1 MKKIGIINVTSYS
14 GLELLRI
21 LGAHPEVEI
30 TQVTGRSMAGKKL
43 SNVFSF
49 YNGNLVIQDELK
61 DSVDLIFS
69 CLPHKASAEIIGKF
83 VNNGINTIDLSADF
97 RLPVK
102 LYESTYESKHPYP
115 SLINKFIYGLPELNR
130 NKIFSS
136 KFISNPG
143 CFPTCGTIP
152 LIPLIGK
159 DIVNV
164 IIDAKTGISG
174 AGRSKKVDH
183 NFSEISDNFSAYSL
197 NGHRHE
203 PEIEHNLKINLHLT
217 THLAPMV
224 RGIFSTIYFQSYEK
238 IDLKEYVSY
247 FSEHPFVNVLNE
259 SPKVKDVR
267 GTNNCNLFIQ
277 ELKKNNDLNSY
288 RIISVIDNLTTGASG
303 QAVQNMNLMF
313 DFEETLGLNNMPL
326 YP

>member
-1 MKKIGIINVTSYS
+1 MKKIGIINITSYS

-21 LGAHPEVEI
+21 LKMHPEVEI
-30 TQVTGRSMAGKKL
+30 TQVTGRSMAGEKL
-43 SNVFSF
+43 SNVFNF
-49 YNGNLVIQDELK
+49 YNGDLVIQDELK
-61 DSVDLIFS
+61 DNVDLIFS
-69 CLPHKASAEIIGKF
+69 CLPHKASAEVIGKF
-83 VNNGINTIDLSADF
+83 VNNEVNTVDLSADF
-97 RLPVK
+97 RLPVEI
-102 LYESTYESKHPYP
+102 YESTYESKHPYP
-115 SLINKFIYGLPELNR
+115 SLINKFVYGLPELNKK
-130 NKIFSS
+130 KISSS

-159 DIVNV
+159 NIVNI

-174 AGRSKKVDH
+174 AGRSKKIEH

-203 PEIEHNLKINLHLT
+203 PEIENNLNFKLHLT

-224 RGIFSTIYFQSYEK
+224 RGIFSTIYFQSNEK
-238 IDLKEYVSY
+238 IDIEEYINY
-247 FSEHPFVNVLNE
+247 FSEHPFVNVLSE

-267 GTNNCNLFIQ
+267 GTNNCNLYFQ

-288 RIISVIDNLTTGASG
+288 RIISVIDNLTKGASG
-303 QAVQNMNLMF
+303 QAVQNMNLLF

>member
-1 MKKIGIINVTSYS
+1 MKKIGIINITSYS

-21 LGAHPEVEI
+21 LKMHPEVEI
-30 TQVTGRSMAGKKL
+30 TQVTGRSMAGEKL
-43 SNVFSF
+43 SKVFNF

-69 CLPHKASAEIIGKF
+69 CLPHKASAEVIGKF
-83 VNNGINTIDLSADF
+83 VNNEVNTVDLSADF
-97 RLPVK
+97 RLPVEI
-102 LYESTYESKHPYP
+102 YESTYESKHPYP
-115 SLINKFIYGLPELNR
+115 SLINKFVYGLPELNKK
-130 NKIFSS
+130 KISSS

-159 DIVNV
+159 DIVNI

-174 AGRSKKVDH
+174 AGRSKKIEH

-203 PEIEHNLKINLHLT
+203 PEIENNLNFKLHLT

-224 RGIFSTIYFQSYEK
+224 RGIFSTIYFQSKEK
-238 IDLKEYVSY
+238 INIDEYINY
-247 FSEHPFVNVLNE
+247 FSEHPFVNVLSE

-267 GTNNCNLFIQ
+267 GTNNCNLYFQ

-288 RIISVIDNLTTGASG
+288 RIISVIDNLTKGASG
-303 QAVQNMNLMF
+303 QAVQNMNLLF

>member
-1 MKKIGIINVTSYS
+1 MKKIGIINITSYS

-21 LGAHPEVEI
+21 LKMHPEVEI
-30 TQVTGRSMAGKKL
+30 TQVTGRSMAGEKL
-43 SNVFSF
+43 SNVFNF
-49 YNGNLVIQDELK
+49 YNGDLVIQDELK

-69 CLPHKASAEIIGKF
+69 CLPHKASAEVIGKF
-83 VNNGINTIDLSADF
+83 VNNEVNTVDLSADF
-97 RLPVK
+97 RLPVEI
-102 LYESTYESKHPYP
+102 YESTYESKHPYP
-115 SLINKFIYGLPELNR
+115 SLINKFVYGLPELNKK
-130 NKIFSS
+130 KISSS

-159 DIVNV
+159 DIVNI

-174 AGRSKKVDH
+174 AGRSKKIEH

-203 PEIEHNLKINLHLT
+203 PEIENNLNFKLHLT

-224 RGIFSTIYFQSYEK
+224 RGIFSTIYFQSKQK
-238 IDLKEYVSY
+238 IDIDEYINY
-247 FSEHPFVNVLNE
+247 FSEHPFVNVLSE

-267 GTNNCNLFIQ
+267 GTNNCNLYFQ

-288 RIISVIDNLTTGASG
+288 RIISVIDNLTKGASG
-303 QAVQNMNLMF
+303 QAVQNMNLLF
-313 DFEETLGLNNMPL
+313 DFEETLGLNNMSL

>member
-1 MKKIGIINVTSYS
+1 MKKIGIINITSYS

-21 LGAHPEVEI
+21 LKMHPEVEI
-30 TQVTGRSMAGKKL
+30 TQVTGRSMAGEKL
-43 SNVFSF
+43 SNVFNF
-49 YNGNLVIQDELK
+49 YNGDLVIQDELK

-69 CLPHKASAEIIGKF
+69 CLPHKASAEVIGKF
-83 VNNGINTIDLSADF
+83 VNNEVNTVDLSADF
-97 RLPVK
+97 RLPVEI
-102 LYESTYESKHPYP
+102 YESTYESKHPYP
-115 SLINKFIYGLPELNR
+115 SLVNKFVYGLPELNKK
-130 NKIFSS
+130 KISSS

-159 DIVNV
+159 DIVNI

-174 AGRSKKVDH
+174 AGRSKKIEH

-203 PEIEHNLKINLHLT
+203 PEIENNLNFKLHLT

-224 RGIFSTIYFQSYEK
+224 RGIFSTIYFQSKEK
-238 IDLKEYVSY
+238 IDIDEYINY
-247 FSEHPFVNVLNE
+247 FSEHPFVNLLSE

-267 GTNNCNLFIQ
+267 GTNNCNLYFQ

-288 RIISVIDNLTTGASG
+288 RIISVIDNLTKGASG
-303 QAVQNMNLMF
+303 QAVQNMNLLF
-313 DFEETLGLNNMPL
+313 DFEETLGLNNMSL

>member
-1 MKKIGIINVTSYS
+1 MKKIGIINITSYS

-21 LGAHPEVEI
+21 LKMHPEVEI
-30 TQVTGRSMAGKKL
+30 TQVTGRSLAGEKL
-43 SNVFSF
+43 SNVFNF
-49 YNGNLVIQDELK
+49 YNGDLVIQDELK

-69 CLPHKASAEIIGKF
+69 CLPHKASAEVIGKF
-83 VNNGINTIDLSADF
+83 VNNEVNTVDLSADF
-97 RLPVK
+97 RLPVEI
-102 LYESTYESKHPYP
+102 YESTYESKHPYP
-115 SLINKFIYGLPELNR
+115 SLINKFVYGLPELNKK
-130 NKIFSS
+130 KISSS

-159 DIVNV
+159 DIVNI

-174 AGRSKKVDH
+174 AGRSKKIEH

-203 PEIEHNLKINLHLT
+203 PEIENNLNFKLHLT

-224 RGIFSTIYFQSYEK
+224 RGIFSTIYFQSKEK
-238 IDLKEYVSY
+238 IDIDEYINY
-247 FSEHPFVNVLNE
+247 FSEHPFVNVLIE

-267 GTNNCNLFIQ
+267 GTNNCNLYFQ

-288 RIISVIDNLTTGASG
+288 RIISVIDNLTKGASG
-303 QAVQNMNLMF
+303 QAVQNMNLLF
-313 DFEETLGLNNMPL
+313 DFEETLGLNNMSL

>member
-1 MKKIGIINVTSYS
+1 MKKIGIINITSYS

-21 LGAHPEVEI
+21 LKMHPEVEI
-30 TQVTGRSMAGKKL
+30 TQVTGRSMAGEKL
-43 SNVFSF
+43 SDVFNF
-49 YNGNLVIQDELK
+49 YNGDLVIQDELK

-69 CLPHKASAEIIGKF
+69 CLPHKASAEVIGKF
-83 VNNGINTIDLSADF
+83 VNNEVNTVDLSADF
-97 RLPVK
+97 RLPVEI
-102 LYESTYESKHPYP
+102 YESTYESKHPYP
-115 SLINKFIYGLPELNR
+115 SLINKFVYGLPELNKK
-130 NKIFSS
+130 KISSS

-159 DIVNV
+159 DIVNI

-174 AGRSKKVDH
+174 AGRSKKIEH

-203 PEIEHNLKINLHLT
+203 PEIENNLNFKLHLT

-224 RGIFSTIYFQSYEK
+224 RGIFSTIYFQSKEK
-238 IDLKEYVSY
+238 IDIDEYINY
-247 FSEHPFVNVLNE
+247 FSEHPFVNVLSE

-267 GTNNCNLFIQ
+267 GTNNCNLYFQ

-288 RIISVIDNLTTGASG
+288 RIISVIDNLTKGASG
-303 QAVQNMNLMF
+303 QAVQNMNLLF
-313 DFEETLGLNNMPL
+313 DFEETLGLNNMSL

>member
-1 MKKIGIINVTSYS
+1 MKKIGIINITSYS

-21 LGAHPEVEI
+21 LKMHPEVEI
-30 TQVTGRSMAGKKL
+30 TQVTGRSMAGEKL
-43 SNVFSF
+43 SNVFNF
-49 YNGNLVIQDELK
+49 YNGDLVIQDELK

-69 CLPHKASAEIIGKF
+69 CLPHKASAEVIGKF
-83 VNNGINTIDLSADF
+83 VNNEVNTVDLSADF
-97 RLPVK
+97 RLPVEI
-102 LYESTYESKHPYP
+102 YESTYESKHPYP
-115 SLINKFIYGLPELNR
+115 SLINKFVYGLPELNKK
-130 NKIFSS
+130 KISS
-136 KFISNPG
+136 GKFISNPG

-159 DIVNV
+159 DIVNI

-174 AGRSKKVDH
+174 AGRSKKIEH

-203 PEIEHNLKINLHLT
+203 PEIENNLNFKLHLT

-224 RGIFSTIYFQSYEK
+224 RGIFSTIYFQSKEK
-238 IDLKEYVSY
+238 IDIDEYINY
-247 FSEHPFVNVLNE
+247 FSEHPFVNVLSE

-267 GTNNCNLFIQ
+267 GTNNCNLYFQ

-288 RIISVIDNLTTGASG
+288 RIISVIDNLTKGASG
-303 QAVQNMNLMF
+303 QAVQNMNLLF
-313 DFEETLGLNNMPL
+313 DFEETLGLNNMSL

>member
-1 MKKIGIINVTSYS
+1 MKKIGIINITSYS

-21 LGAHPEVEI
+21 LKMHPEVEI
-30 TQVTGRSMAGKKL
+30 TQVTGRSMAGEKL
-43 SNVFSF
+43 SNVFNF
-49 YNGNLVIQDELK
+49 YNGDLVIQDELK

-69 CLPHKASAEIIGKF
+69 CLPHKASAEVIGKF
-83 VNNGINTIDLSADF
+83 VNNEVNTVDLSADF
-97 RLPVK
+97 RLPVEI
-102 LYESTYESKHPYP
+102 YESTYESKHPYP
-115 SLINKFIYGLPELNR
+115 SLINKFVYGLPELNKK
-130 NKIFSS
+130 KISSS

-159 DIVNV
+159 DILNI

-174 AGRSKKVDH
+174 AGRSKKIEH

-203 PEIEHNLKINLHLT
+203 PEIENNLNFKLHLT

-224 RGIFSTIYFQSYEK
+224 RGIFSTIYFQSKEK
-238 IDLKEYVSY
+238 IDIDEYINY
-247 FSEHPFVNVLNE
+247 FSEHPFVNVLSE

-267 GTNNCNLFIQ
+267 GTNNCNLYFQ

-288 RIISVIDNLTTGASG
+288 RIISVIDNLTKGASG
-303 QAVQNMNLMF
+303 QAVQNMNLLF
-313 DFEETLGLNNMPL
+313 DFEETLGLNNMSL

>member
-1 MKKIGIINVTSYS
+1 MKKIGIINITSYS

-21 LGAHPEVEI
+21 LKMHPEVEI
-30 TQVTGRSMAGKKL
+30 TQVTGRSLAGEKL
-43 SNVFSF
+43 SNVFNF
-49 YNGNLVIQDELK
+49 YNGDLVIQDELK

-69 CLPHKASAEIIGKF
+69 CLPHKASAEVIGKF
-83 VNNGINTIDLSADF
+83 VNNEVNTVDLSADF
-97 RLPVK
+97 RLPVEI
-102 LYESTYESKHPYP
+102 YESTYESKHPYP
-115 SLINKFIYGLPELNR
+115 SLINKFVYGLPELNKK
-130 NKIFSS
+130 KISSS

-159 DIVNV
+159 DIVNI

-174 AGRSKKVDH
+174 AGRSKKIEH

-203 PEIEHNLKINLHLT
+203 PEIENNLNFKLHLT

-224 RGIFSTIYFQSYEK
+224 RGIFSTIYFQSKEK
-238 IDLKEYVSY
+238 IDIDEYINY
-247 FSEHPFVNVLNE
+247 FSEHPFVNVLSE

-267 GTNNCNLFIQ
+267 GTNNCNLYFQ

-288 RIISVIDNLTTGASG
+288 RIISVIDNLTKGASG
-303 QAVQNMNLMF
+303 QAVQNMNLLF
-313 DFEETLGLNNMPL
+313 DFEETLGLNNMSL

>member
-1 MKKIGIINVTSYS
+1 MKKIGIINITSYS

-21 LGAHPEVEI
+21 LKMHPEVEI
-30 TQVTGRSMAGKKL
+30 TQVTGRSMAGEKL
-43 SNVFSF
+43 SDVFNF
-49 YNGNLVIQDELK
+49 YNGDLVIQDELK

-69 CLPHKASAEIIGKF
+69 CLPHKASAEVIGKF
-83 VNNGINTIDLSADF
+83 VNNEVNTVDLSADF
-97 RLPVK
+97 RLPVEI
-102 LYESTYESKHPYP
+102 YESTYESKHPYP
-115 SLINKFIYGLPELNR
+115 SLINKFVYGLPELNR
-130 NKIFSS
+130 KKISSS

-159 DIVNV
+159 DIVNI

-174 AGRSKKVDH
+174 AGRSKKIEH

-203 PEIEHNLKINLHLT
+203 PEIENNLNFKLHLT

-224 RGIFSTIYFQSYEK
+224 RGIFSTIYFQSKEK
-238 IDLKEYVSY
+238 IDIDEYINY
-247 FSEHPFVNVLNE
+247 FSEHPFVNVLSE

-267 GTNNCNLFIQ
+267 GTNNCNLYFQ
-277 ELKKNNDLNSY
+277 ELKKNNDLNSF
-288 RIISVIDNLTTGASG
+288 RIISVIDNLTKGASG
-303 QAVQNMNLMF
+303 QAVQNMNLLF
-313 DFEETLGLNNMPL
+313 DFEETLGLNNMSL

>member
-21 LGAHPEVEI
+21 LEAHPEVEI
-30 TQVTGRSMAGKKL
+30 TQVTGRSMAGEKL

-49 YNGNLVIQDELK
+49 YNGNLIIQDELK

-69 CLPHKASAEIIGKF
+69 CLPHKASAEVIGKF

-97 RLPVK
+97 RLPIEI
-102 LYESTYESKHPYP
+102 YETTYESKHPYP

-130 NKIFSS
+130 NKISSS

-174 AGRSKKVDH
+174 AGRSKKIDH

-203 PEIEHNLKINLHLT
+203 PEIENNLKMNLHLT
-217 THLAPMV
+217 THLSPMV
-224 RGIFSTIYFQSYEK
+224 RGIFSTIYFQSNEK
-238 IDLKEYVSY
+238 INLKEYVNY
-247 FSEHPFVNVLNE
+247 FSEHPFVYVLNE

-288 RIISVIDNLTTGASG
+288 RIISVIDNLTKGASG

>member
-14 GLELLRI
+14 GIELLRI
-21 LGAHPEVEI
+21 LETHPEVEI

-69 CLPHKASAEIIGKF
+69 CLPHKASAEVIGKF
-83 VNNGINTIDLSADF
+83 VNNDINTIDLSADF
-97 RLPVK
+97 RLPVEI
-102 LYESTYESKHPYP
+102 YESTYESKHPYP
-115 SLINKFIYGLPELNR
+115 SLINKFVYGLPELNR
-130 NKIFSS
+130 DEISSS

-152 LIPLIGK
+152 LIPFIGK

-174 AGRSKKVDH
+174 AGRSKKIDH

-197 NGHRHE
+197 SGHRHE
-203 PEIEHNLKINLHLT
+203 PEIENNLKLSLHLT

-224 RGIFSTIYFQSYEK
+224 RGIFSTIYLHSKEK
-238 IDLKEYVSY
+238 IDLKEYVNY
-247 FSEHPFVNVLNE
+247 FSEHPFVYVLNE
-259 SPKVKDVR
+259 SPKAKDVR
-267 GTNNCNLFIQ
+267 GTNIQ
-277 ELKKNNDLNSY
+277 
-288 RIISVIDNLTTGASG
+288 
-303 QAVQNMNLMF
+303 
-313 DFEETLGLNNMPL
+313 
-326 YP
+326 

>member
-21 LGAHPEVEI
+21 LRAHPEVEI

-69 CLPHKASAEIIGKF
+69 CLPHKASAEVIGKF

-97 RLPVK
+97 RLPVE

-130 NKIFSS
+130 NKISS
-136 KFISNPG
+136 NKFISNPG

-174 AGRSKKVDH
+174 AGRSKNVDH

-203 PEIEHNLKINLHLT
+203 PEIENNLKLNLHLT

-238 IDLKEYVSY
+238 IDLKEYQV
-247 FSEHPFVNVLNE
+247 FH
-259 SPKVKDVR
+259 
-267 GTNNCNLFIQ
+267 
-277 ELKKNNDLNSY
+277 
-288 RIISVIDNLTTGASG
+288 
-303 QAVQNMNLMF
+303 
-313 DFEETLGLNNMPL
+313 
-326 YP
+326 

>member
-1 MKKIGIINVTSYS
+1 MKKIGIINITSYS

-21 LGAHPEVEI
+21 LKMHPEVEI
-30 TQVTGRSMAGKKL
+30 TQVTGRSMAGEKL
-43 SNVFSF
+43 SNVFNF
-49 YNGNLVIQDELK
+49 YNGDLVIQDELK

-69 CLPHKASAEIIGKF
+69 CLPHKASAEVIGKF
-83 VNNGINTIDLSADF
+83 VNNEVNTVDLSADF
-97 RLPVK
+97 RLPVEI
-102 LYESTYESKHPYP
+102 YESTYESKHPYP
-115 SLINKFIYGLPELNR
+115 SLINKFVYGLPELNKK
-130 NKIFSS
+130 KISSS

-159 DIVNV
+159 DIVNI

-174 AGRSKKVDH
+174 AGRSKKIEH

-203 PEIEHNLKINLHLT
+203 PEIENNLNFKLHLT

-224 RGIFSTIYFQSYEK
+224 RGIFSTIYFQSKEK
-238 IDLKEYVSY
+238 IDIDEYINY
-247 FSEHPFVNVLNE
+247 FSEHPFVNVLSE

-267 GTNNCNLFIQ
+267 GTNNCNLYFQ
-277 ELKKNNDLNSY
+277 ELKKNNDLNSF
-288 RIISVIDNLTTGASG
+288 RIISVIDNLTKGASG
-303 QAVQNMNLMF
+303 QAVQNMNLLF
-313 DFEETLGLNNMPL
+313 DFEETLGLNNMSL

>member
-21 LGAHPEVEI
+21 LEAHPEVEI
-30 TQVTGRSMAGKKL
+30 TQVTGRSMAGEKL

-49 YNGNLVIQDELK
+49 YNGNLIIQDELK

-69 CLPHKASAEIIGKF
+69 CLPHKASAEVIGKF

-97 RLPVK
+97 RLPIEI
-102 LYESTYESKHPYP
+102 YETTYESKHPYP

-130 NKIFSS
+130 NKISSS

-203 PEIEHNLKINLHLT
+203 PEIENNLKMNLHLT
-217 THLAPMV
+217 THLSPMV
-224 RGIFSTIYFQSYEK
+224 RGIFSTIYFQSNEK
-238 IDLKEYVSY
+238 INLKEYVNY
-247 FSEHPFVNVLNE
+247 FSEHPFVYVLNE

-288 RIISVIDNLTTGASG
+288 RIISVIDNLTKGASG

>member
-21 LGAHPEVEI
+21 LRAHPEVEI

-69 CLPHKASAEIIGKF
+69 CLPHKASAEVIGKF

-97 RLPVK
+97 RLPVE

-130 NKIFSS
+130 NKISS
-136 KFISNPG
+136 NKFISNPG

-174 AGRSKKVDH
+174 AGRSKNVDH

-203 PEIEHNLKINLHLT
+203 PEIENNLKLNLHLT

-224 RGIFSTIYFQSYEK
+224 RGIFSTIYFQSNEK

-288 RIISVIDNLTTGASG
+288 RIISVIDNLTKGASG

-313 DFEETLGLNNMPL
+313 DFEETLGLNNKPL

>member
-30 TQVTGRSMAGKKL
+30 TQVTGRSMAGEKL
-43 SNVFSF
+43 SDVFSF

-61 DSVDLIFS
+61 ESVDLIFS

-130 NKIFSS
+130 NKIFSN

-174 AGRSKKVDH
+174 AGRSKNVDH

-203 PEIEHNLKINLHLT
+203 PEIENNLKINLHLT

-238 IDLKEYVSY
+238 IDLKEYVNY

-277 ELKKNNDLNSY
+277 ELKKNTDLNSY
-288 RIISVIDNLTTGASG
+288 RIISVIDNLTKGASG

>member
-1 MKKIGIINVTSYS
+1 MKKIGIINITSYS

-21 LGAHPEVEI
+21 LKMHPEVEI
-30 TQVTGRSMAGKKL
+30 TQVTGRSMAGEKL
-43 SNVFSF
+43 SNVFNF
-49 YNGNLVIQDELK
+49 YNGDLVIQDELK

-69 CLPHKASAEIIGKF
+69 CLPHKASAEVIGKF
-83 VNNGINTIDLSADF
+83 VNNEVNTVDLSADF
-97 RLPVK
+97 RLPVEI
-102 LYESTYESKHPYP
+102 YESTYESKHPYP
-115 SLINKFIYGLPELNR
+115 SLINKFVYGLPELNKK
-130 NKIFSS
+130 KISSS

-159 DIVNV
+159 DIVNI

-174 AGRSKKVDH
+174 AGRSKKIEH

-203 PEIEHNLKINLHLT
+203 PEIENNLNFKLHLT

-224 RGIFSTIYFQSYEK
+224 RGIFSTIYFQSKEK
-238 IDLKEYVSY
+238 IDIDEYINY
-247 FSEHPFVNVLNE
+247 FSEHPFVNALSE

-267 GTNNCNLFIQ
+267 GTNNCNLYFQ

-288 RIISVIDNLTTGASG
+288 RIISVIDNLTKGASG
-303 QAVQNMNLMF
+303 QAVQNMNLLF
-313 DFEETLGLNNMPL
+313 DFEETLGLNNMSL

>member
-1 MKKIGIINVTSYS
+1 MKKIGIINITSYS

-21 LGAHPEVEI
+21 LKMHPEVEI
-30 TQVTGRSMAGKKL
+30 TQVTGRSMAGEKL
-43 SNVFSF
+43 SNVFNF
-49 YNGNLVIQDELK
+49 YNGDLVIQDELK

-69 CLPHKASAEIIGKF
+69 CLPHKASAEVIGKF
-83 VNNGINTIDLSADF
+83 VNNEVNTVDLSADF
-97 RLPVK
+97 RLPVEI
-102 LYESTYESKHPYP
+102 YESTYESKHPYP
-115 SLINKFIYGLPELNR
+115 SLINKFVYGLPELNKK
-130 NKIFSS
+130 KISSS

-159 DIVNV
+159 DIVNI

-174 AGRSKKVDH
+174 AGRSKKIEH

-203 PEIEHNLKINLHLT
+203 PEIENNLNFKLHLT

-224 RGIFSTIYFQSYEK
+224 RGIFSTIYFQSKEK
-238 IDLKEYVSY
+238 IDIDEYINY
-247 FSEHPFVNVLNE
+247 FSEHPFVNVLIE

-267 GTNNCNLFIQ
+267 GTNNCNLYFQ

-288 RIISVIDNLTTGASG
+288 RIISVIDNLTKGASG
-303 QAVQNMNLMF
+303 QAVQNMNLLF
-313 DFEETLGLNNMPL
+313 DFEETLGLNNMSL

>member
-30 TQVTGRSMAGKKL
+30 TQVTGRSMAGEKL
-43 SNVFSF
+43 SDVFSF

-61 DSVDLIFS
+61 ESVDLIFS

-238 IDLKEYVSY
+238 IDLKEYVNY

-288 RIISVIDNLTTGASG
+288 RIISVIDNLTKGASG

>member
-1 MKKIGIINVTSYS
+1 MKKIGIINITSYS

-21 LGAHPEVEI
+21 LKMHPEVEI
-30 TQVTGRSMAGKKL
+30 TQVTGRSMAGEKL
-43 SNVFSF
+43 SNVFNF
-49 YNGNLVIQDELK
+49 YNGDLVIQDELK

-69 CLPHKASAEIIGKF
+69 CLPHKASAEVIGKF
-83 VNNGINTIDLSADF
+83 VNNEVNTVDLSADF
-97 RLPVK
+97 RLPVEI
-102 LYESTYESKHPYP
+102 YESTYESKHPYP
-115 SLINKFIYGLPELNR
+115 SLINKFVYGLPELNKK
-130 NKIFSS
+130 KISSS

-159 DIVNV
+159 NIVNI

-174 AGRSKKVDH
+174 AGRSKKIEH

-203 PEIEHNLKINLHLT
+203 PEIENNLNFKLHLT

-224 RGIFSTIYFQSYEK
+224 RGIFSTIYFQSNEK
-238 IDLKEYVSY
+238 IDIGEYINY
-247 FSEHPFVNVLNE
+247 FSEHPFVNVLSE

-267 GTNNCNLFIQ
+267 GTNNCNLYFQ

-288 RIISVIDNLTTGASG
+288 RIISVIDNLTKGASG
-303 QAVQNMNLMF
+303 QAVQNMNLLF

>member
-1 MKKIGIINVTSYS
+1 MKKIGIINITSYS

-21 LGAHPEVEI
+21 LKMHPEVEI
-30 TQVTGRSMAGKKL
+30 TQVTGRSMAGQKL
-43 SNVFSF
+43 SNVFNF
-49 YNGNLVIQDELK
+49 YNGDLVIQDELK

-69 CLPHKASAEIIGKF
+69 CLPHKASAEVIGKF
-83 VNNGINTIDLSADF
+83 VNNEVNTVDLSADF
-97 RLPVK
+97 RLPVEI
-102 LYESTYESKHPYP
+102 YESTYESKHPYP
-115 SLINKFIYGLPELNR
+115 SLINKFVYGLPELNKK
-130 NKIFSS
+130 KISSS

-159 DIVNV
+159 DIVNI

-174 AGRSKKVDH
+174 AGRSKKIEH

-203 PEIEHNLKINLHLT
+203 PEIENNLNFKLHLT

-224 RGIFSTIYFQSYEK
+224 RGIFSTIYFQSKEK
-238 IDLKEYVSY
+238 IDIDEYINY
-247 FSEHPFVNVLNE
+247 FSEHPFVNVLSE

-267 GTNNCNLFIQ
+267 GTNNCNLYFQ

-288 RIISVIDNLTTGASG
+288 RMISVIDNLTKGASG
-303 QAVQNMNLMF
+303 QAVQNMNLLF
-313 DFEETLGLNNMPL
+313 DFEETLGLNNMSL

>member
-1 MKKIGIINVTSYS
+1 MKKIGIINITSYS

-21 LGAHPEVEI
+21 LKMHPEVEI
-30 TQVTGRSMAGKKL
+30 TQVTGRSMAGEKL
-43 SNVFSF
+43 SNVFNF
-49 YNGNLVIQDELK
+49 YNGDLVIQDELK

-83 VNNGINTIDLSADF
+83 VNNEVNTVDLSADF
-97 RLPVK
+97 RLPVEI
-102 LYESTYESKHPYP
+102 YESTYESKHPYP
-115 SLINKFIYGLPELNR
+115 SLINKFVYGLPELNKK
-130 NKIFSS
+130 KISSS

-159 DIVNV
+159 DIVNI

-174 AGRSKKVDH
+174 AGRSKKIEH

-203 PEIEHNLKINLHLT
+203 PEIENNLNFKLHLT

-224 RGIFSTIYFQSYEK
+224 RGIFSTIYFQSKEK
-238 IDLKEYVSY
+238 IDIDEYINY
-247 FSEHPFVNVLNE
+247 FSEHPFVNVLSE

-267 GTNNCNLFIQ
+267 GTNNCNLYFQ

-288 RIISVIDNLTTGASG
+288 RIISVIDNLTKGASG
-303 QAVQNMNLMF
+303 QAVQNMNLLF
-313 DFEETLGLNNMPL
+313 DFEETLGLNNMSL

>member
-1 MKKIGIINVTSYS
+1 MKKIGIINITSYS

-21 LGAHPEVEI
+21 LKMHPEVEI
-30 TQVTGRSMAGKKL
+30 TQVTGRSMAGEKL
-43 SNVFSF
+43 SDVFNF
-49 YNGNLVIQDELK
+49 YNGDLVIQDELK

-69 CLPHKASAEIIGKF
+69 CLPHKASAEVIGKF
-83 VNNGINTIDLSADF
+83 VNNEVNTVDLSADF
-97 RLPVK
+97 RLPVEI
-102 LYESTYESKHPYP
+102 YESTYESKHPYP
-115 SLINKFIYGLPELNR
+115 SLINKFVYGLPELNR
-130 NKIFSS
+130 KKISSS

-159 DIVNV
+159 DIVNI

-174 AGRSKKVDH
+174 AGRSKKIEH

-203 PEIEHNLKINLHLT
+203 PEIENNLNFKLHLT

-224 RGIFSTIYFQSYEK
+224 RGIFSTIYFQSKEK
-238 IDLKEYVSY
+238 IDIDEYIDY
-247 FSEHPFVNVLNE
+247 FSEHPFVNVLSE

-267 GTNNCNLFIQ
+267 GTNNCNLYFQ

-288 RIISVIDNLTTGASG
+288 RVISVIDNLTKGASG
-303 QAVQNMNLMF
+303 QAVQNMNLLF
-313 DFEETLGLNNMPL
+313 DFEETLGLNNMSL

>member
-1 MKKIGIINVTSYS
+1 MKKIGIINITSYS

-21 LGAHPEVEI
+21 LKMHPEVEI
-30 TQVTGRSMAGKKL
+30 TQVTGRSMAGENL
-43 SNVFSF
+43 SDVFNF
-49 YNGNLVIQDELK
+49 YNGDLVIQDELK
-61 DSVDLIFS
+61 ESVDLIFS
-69 CLPHKASAEIIGKF
+69 CLPHKASAEVIGKF
-83 VNNGINTIDLSADF
+83 VNNEVNTVDLSADF
-97 RLPVK
+97 RLPVEI
-102 LYESTYESKHPYP
+102 YESTYESKHPYP
-115 SLINKFIYGLPELNR
+115 SLINKFVYGLPELNKK
-130 NKIFSS
+130 KISSS

-159 DIVNV
+159 DIVNI

-174 AGRSKKVDH
+174 AGRSKKIEH
-183 NFSEISDNFSAYSL
+183 NFYEISDNFSAYSL

-203 PEIEHNLKINLHLT
+203 PEIENNLNFKLHLT

-224 RGIFSTIYFQSYEK
+224 RGIFSTIYFQSNEK
-238 IDLKEYVSY
+238 IDIEEYINY
-247 FSEHPFVNVLNE
+247 FSEHPFVNVLCE

-267 GTNNCNLFIQ
+267 GTNNCNLYFQ

-288 RIISVIDNLTTGASG
+288 RIISVIDNLTKGASG
-303 QAVQNMNLMF
+303 QAVQNMNLLF
-313 DFEETLGLNNMPL
+313 DFEETLGLNNMSL

>member
-1 MKKIGIINVTSYS
+1 MKKIGIINITSYS

-21 LGAHPEVEI
+21 LKMHPEVEI
-30 TQVTGRSMAGKKL
+30 TQVTGRSMAGEKL
-43 SNVFSF
+43 SNVFNF
-49 YNGNLVIQDELK
+49 YNGDLVIQDELK

-69 CLPHKASAEIIGKF
+69 CLPHKASAEVIGKF
-83 VNNGINTIDLSADF
+83 VNNEVNTVDLSADF
-97 RLPVK
+97 RLPVEI
-102 LYESTYESKHPYP
+102 YESTYESKHPYP
-115 SLINKFIYGLPELNR
+115 SLINKFVYGLPELNKK
-130 NKIFSS
+130 KISSS

-159 DIVNV
+159 DIVNI

-174 AGRSKKVDH
+174 AGRSKKIEH

-203 PEIEHNLKINLHLT
+203 PEIENNLNFKLHLT

-224 RGIFSTIYFQSYEK
+224 RGIFSTIYFQSKEK
-238 IDLKEYVSY
+238 IDIDEYINY
-247 FSEHPFVNVLNE
+247 FSEHPFVNVLSE

-267 GTNNCNLFIQ
+267 GTNNCNLYFQ

-288 RIISVIDNLTTGASG
+288 RIISVIDNLTKGASG
-303 QAVQNMNLMF
+303 QAVQNMNLLF
-313 DFEETLGLNNMPL
+313 DFEETLGLNNMSL

>member
-21 LGAHPEVEI
+21 LRAHPEVEI

-69 CLPHKASAEIIGKF
+69 CLPHKASAEVIGKF

-97 RLPVK
+97 RLPVE

-130 NKIFSS
+130 NKISS
-136 KFISNPG
+136 NKFISNPG

-174 AGRSKKVDH
+174 AGRSKNVDH

-288 RIISVIDNLTTGASG
+288 RIISVIDNLTKGASG

-313 DFEETLGLNNMPL
+313 DFKEMLGLNNMPL

>member
-21 LGAHPEVEI
+21 LRAHPEVEI

-69 CLPHKASAEIIGKF
+69 CLPHKASAEVIGKF

-97 RLPVK
+97 RLPVE

-130 NKIFSS
+130 NKISS
-136 KFISNPG
+136 NKFISNPG

-174 AGRSKKVDH
+174 AGRSKNVDH

-197 NGHRHE
+197 NCHRHE
-203 PEIEHNLKINLHLT
+203 PEIENNLKLNLHLT

-224 RGIFSTIYFQSYEK
+224 RGIFSTIYFQSNEK

-288 RIISVIDNLTTGASG
+288 RIISVIDNLTKGASG

-313 DFEETLGLNNMPL
+313 DFKEMLGLNNMPL

>member
-1 MKKIGIINVTSYS
+1 MKKIGIINITSYS

-21 LGAHPEVEI
+21 LKMHPEVEI
-30 TQVTGRSMAGKKL
+30 TQVTGRSMAGEKL
-43 SNVFSF
+43 SNVFNF
-49 YNGNLVIQDELK
+49 YNGDLVIQDELK

-69 CLPHKASAEIIGKF
+69 CLPHKASAEVIGKF
-83 VNNGINTIDLSADF
+83 VNNEVNTVDLSADF
-97 RLPVK
+97 RLPVEI
-102 LYESTYESKHPYP
+102 YESTYESKHPYP
-115 SLINKFIYGLPELNR
+115 SLINKFVYGLPELNKK
-130 NKIFSS
+130 KISSS

-159 DIVNV
+159 DIVNI

-174 AGRSKKVDH
+174 AGRSKKIEH
-183 NFSEISDNFSAYSL
+183 NFSEISNNFSAYSL

-203 PEIEHNLKINLHLT
+203 PEIENNLNFKLHLT

-224 RGIFSTIYFQSYEK
+224 RGIFSTIYFQSKEK
-238 IDLKEYVSY
+238 IDIDEYINY
-247 FSEHPFVNVLNE
+247 FSEHPFVNVLSE

-267 GTNNCNLFIQ
+267 GTNNCNLYFQ

-288 RIISVIDNLTTGASG
+288 RIISVIDNLTKGASG
-303 QAVQNMNLMF
+303 QAVQNMNLLF
-313 DFEETLGLNNMPL
+313 DFEETLGLNNMSL

>member
-1 MKKIGIINVTSYS
+1 MKKIGIINITSYS

-21 LGAHPEVEI
+21 LKMHPEVEI
-30 TQVTGRSMAGKKL
+30 TQVTGRSMAGEKL
-43 SNVFSF
+43 SDVFNF
-49 YNGNLVIQDELK
+49 YNGDLVIQDELK

-69 CLPHKASAEIIGKF
+69 CLPHKASAEVIGKF
-83 VNNGINTIDLSADF
+83 VNNEVNTVDLSADF
-97 RLPVK
+97 RLPVEI
-102 LYESTYESKHPYP
+102 YESTYESKHPYP
-115 SLINKFIYGLPELNR
+115 SLINKFVYGLPELNR
-130 NKIFSS
+130 KKISSS

-159 DIVNV
+159 DILNI

-174 AGRSKKVDH
+174 AGRSKKIEH

-203 PEIEHNLKINLHLT
+203 PEIENNLNFKLHLT

-224 RGIFSTIYFQSYEK
+224 RGIFSTIYFQSKEK
-238 IDLKEYVSY
+238 IDIDEYINY
-247 FSEHPFVNVLNE
+247 FSEHPFVNVLSE

-267 GTNNCNLFIQ
+267 GTNNCNLYFQ

-288 RIISVIDNLTTGASG
+288 RVISVIDNLTKGASG
-303 QAVQNMNLMF
+303 QAVQNMNLLF
-313 DFEETLGLNNMPL
+313 DFEETLGLNNMSL

>member
-21 LGAHPEVEI
+21 LRAHPEVEI

-69 CLPHKASAEIIGKF
+69 CLPHKASAEVIGKF

-97 RLPVK
+97 RLPVE

-152 LIPLIGK
+152 LIPLISK

-203 PEIEHNLKINLHLT
+203 PEIENNLKLNLHLT

-224 RGIFSTIYFQSYEK
+224 RGIFSTIYFQSNEK

-288 RIISVIDNLTTGASG
+288 RIISVIDNLTKGASG

-313 DFEETLGLNNMPL
+313 DFKEMLGLNNMPL